1 MSKSLFP
8 KEHLRVLMYHSVSG
22 DGRRDDL
29 TVDAGQLEAQ
39 FRYLRTHGYTTILLS
54 ELIEAVEGKGSLP
67 VKPVLVTFDDG
78 FRDNLEI
85 AYPLAKQY
93 RIRINLFVVPAFIH
107 QGEYRGLPCLTAD
120 DIRKMDPDLVEIG
133 LHSFDHRSYAE
144 LNPFRLAADLELS
157 MVALRSMDIPYQPCL
172 AYPFGAYPR
181 RKGLDQSTLFEIL
194 EEKGISLAFRIGNR
208 INPFPLKHRFLV
220 QRLDITGHDTLRTFQ
235 WSLAIGKKWAR
246 LISPLLR
253 SSADRRGSVLQ
264 EAHG

>member
-1 MSKSLFP
+1 MILDLIRYMGKSLFR
-8 KEHLRVLMYHSVSG
+8 KENLRVLMYHSVSG

-39 FRYLRTHGYTTILLS
+39 FRYLRTHGYSTILLS
-54 ELIEAVEGKGSLP
+54 ELIEAAEGKCSLP
-67 VKPVLVTFDDG
+67 PKPVLVTFDDG
-78 FRDNLEI
+78 FRDILEI
-85 AYPLAKQY
+85 VYPLAEQY

-107 QGEYRGLPCLTAD
+107 QGEYRGIPCLTAE

-157 MVALRSMDIPYQPCL
+157 MMALSAMDIPYQPCL

-181 RKGLDQSTLFEIL
+181 RKGLDQSTLFEVL

-235 WSLAIGKKWAR
+235 WSLAVGKKWVR
-246 LISPLLR
+246 LISPPW
-253 SSADRRGSVLQ
+253 Q
-264 EAHG
+264 FN